1 MMMIG
6 MIVLPFI
13 LNARYMKSG
22 LEIPV
27 GDTEPG
33 LVPSLEVAPEIA
45 MQSNNEISS
54 DKNFPE
60 IKDLNLD

>member
-1 MMMIG
+1 
-6 MIVLPFI
+6 
-13 LNARYMKSG
+13 MKSG